1 MTVRVIWNAN
11 AGQKVRGPLGGADD
25 EALRQ
30 AMASAGL
37 DAEIVPTQSE
47 DEARAAV
54 AESIAQR
61 ADLIVAAGGDGTIGR
76 IAEQLLGTDVALGI
90 LPLGSVMNIPRML
103 GLPRDIEPAA
113 QAIAAGRRAT
123 IDVGVAN
130 GVVFFETASVG
141 LNAAIFAAA
150 QHFEDGDWGS
160 PFKAVAAAFR
170 YRPARMEIL
179 LDDGERVTTRA
190 LMVTASNGAYTGVGM
205 TVAPEARLND
215 GRFDVTVFRHFSKF
229 ELMRH
234 LASIMFGRRRYS
246 PHVHTYRSGTVRIAA
261 RRELPCRADSHDLGT
276 TPLECRVWPAS
287 LRVIV
292 GPDYADGRA
301 VEGSGAETA
310 DAEGE
315 VTG

>member
-1 MTVRVIWNAN
+1 MTRDPIRVIWNAN

-30 AMASAGL
+30 AMADAGL

-47 DEARAAV
+47 EEAREAV
-54 AESIAQR
+54 AEAIAQD

-76 IAEQLLGTDVALGI
+76 IAEQLLGTDVTLAI

-103 GLPRDIEPAA
+103 GLPRDIGPAA
-113 QAIAAGRRAT
+113 KEIAAGRRAA

-141 LNAAIFAAA
+141 MNAAIFAAA

-179 LDDGERVTTRA
+179 LDDEKRLTTRA
-190 LMVTASNGAYTGVGM
+190 LMVTVSNGAYTGVGM

-215 GRFDVTVFRHFSKF
+215 GRLDVRVFRHFSKI
-229 ELMRH
+229 ELLRH
-234 LASIMFGRRRYS
+234 LTSIMFGRRRYS
-246 PHVHTYRSGTVRIAA
+246 PHVRTYRSATVRIDG
-261 RRELPCRADSHDLGT
+261 RRQLPCRANSHDLGT

-287 LRVIV
+287 LNVIV
-292 GPDYADGRA
+292 GPSYADGRT
-301 VEGSGAETA
+301 VEGETA
-310 DAEGE
+310 G
-315 VTG
+315 